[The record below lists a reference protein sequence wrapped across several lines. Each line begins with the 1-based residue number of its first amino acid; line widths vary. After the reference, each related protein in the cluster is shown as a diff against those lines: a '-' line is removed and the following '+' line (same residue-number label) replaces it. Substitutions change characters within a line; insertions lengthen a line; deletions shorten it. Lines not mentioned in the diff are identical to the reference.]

1 MSIIEN
7 YQQEQRIK
15 EQPTPSFTLARIGT
29 KYADGVSLI
38 FPGSESESKKH
49 YKCNQD
55 STFTAGDLVYVVKD
69 SGTYIVICRIGNPS

>member
-1 MSIIEN
+1 MNIIQN

-15 EQPTPSFTLARIGT
+15 EQPTPSFTLARIGA

-55 STFTAGDLVYVVKD
+55 SIFAAGDLVYIVKD
-69 SGTYIVICRIGNPS
+69 SGTYLVICKIGNPK

>member
-15 EQPTPSFTLARIGT
+15 EQPTASFTLARIGA

-38 FPGSESESKKH
+38 FPGSESASQKH
-49 YKCNQD
+49 YKCNRD
-55 STFTAGDLVYVVKD
+55 VTFSTNDLVYVVKD

>member
-15 EQPTPSFTLARIGT
+15 EKAVPAFTLARIGT
-29 KYADGVSLI
+29 KYDDGVSLI
-38 FPGSESESKKH
+38 FPGAETESQKH

-55 STFTAGDLVYVVKD
+55 STFAAGDLVYIVKD
-69 SGTYIVICRIGNPS
+69 SGTYLVICKIGNPK

>member
-1 MSIIEN
+1 MIEN

-15 EQPTPSFTLARIGT
+15 EKSTPNFTLAKIGA

-38 FPGSESESKKH
+38 FPGPECASQKH

>member
-49 YKCNQD
+49 YKCNRD
-55 STFTAGDLVYVVKD
+55 VTFSANDLVYVVKD